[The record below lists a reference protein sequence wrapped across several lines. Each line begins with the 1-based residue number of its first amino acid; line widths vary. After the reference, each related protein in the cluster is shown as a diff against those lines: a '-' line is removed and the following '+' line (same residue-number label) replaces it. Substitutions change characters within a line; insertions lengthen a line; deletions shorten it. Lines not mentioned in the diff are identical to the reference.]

1 MVTDKTPAHKRIARA
16 EKGREEWKM
25 KAIERREEAEKLK
38 LDLELNETRLSFY
51 EQQNKELKD
60 KLTAAESQIAN
71 QQKTLESLK
80 KNSGK

>member
-38 LDLELNETRLSFY
+38 LDLELNETRLSFS
-51 EQQNKELKD
+51 EQRLKELKD
-60 KLTAAESQIAN
+60 KLDAAEHQIAN
-71 QQKTLESLK
+71 QQKMIESLK
-80 KNSGK
+80 KNSSK